1 MLRDTRCV
9 SVSAH
14 RCADEPEVTGHRD
27 TQRSIV
33 YSASLSLSG
42 GLRSPTWLKGT
53 QLDLGVNGRN
63 FVIVG
68 GTTGMG
74 YAAAEQLASDGA
86 NVALMGRDGD
96 RAAGKAKCLA
106 DTHGIRAVGLGVDA
120 AAPGEGVAHAVDE
133 AAEKLGPLRGLAVTA
148 GPMKQQGPFLEH
160 GDDSWD
166 WYYQMILMATVRSCR
181 AVIPHLQRNGGGTVV
196 TTAAYSVRAPKIL
209 IPPYN
214 ALKAAVLTLS
224 KILAKTHGS
233 DGIRVNT
240 VCPGLFDTEVND
252 FIRAQRAE
260 EYGVPL
266 EDAIY
271 THLASN
277 PAWNMRVALD
287 RGGQPRE
294 AGELIAFL
302 LSDRAAYM
310 TGAVINIDGGTDF

>member
-1 MLRDTRCV
+1 M
-9 SVSAH
+9 
-14 RCADEPEVTGHRD
+14 
-27 TQRSIV
+27 
-33 YSASLSLSG
+33 
-42 GLRSPTWLKGT
+42 
-53 QLDLGVNGRN
+53 DLGVAGRN

-74 YAAAEQLASDGA
+74 FAAAEQLARDGA
-86 NVALMGRDGD
+86 NVALLARDGE
-96 RAAGKAKCLA
+96 RAGAKAKQLA
-106 DTHGIRAVGLGVDA
+106 DAHDVRAVGISVDA
-120 AAPGEGVAHAVDE
+120 AASGDGVERAVE
-133 AAEKLGPLRGLAVTA
+133 MAAGNLGPLRGLAVTA

-181 AVIPHLQRNGGGTVV
+181 AIIPHLQRNGGGTVV

-224 KILAKTHGS
+224 KILAKTHGPE
-233 DGIRVNT
+233 GIRVNT

-252 FIRAQRAE
+252 FIRARRAE
-260 EYGVPL
+260 QYNVPL
-266 EDAIY
+266 QDAIY

-287 RGGQPRE
+287 RGGRPYE
-294 AGELIAFL
+294 AGELIAFM

>member
-1 MLRDTRCV
+1 VDLGLRD
-9 SVSAH
+9 
-14 RCADEPEVTGHRD
+14 
-27 TQRSIV
+27 
-33 YSASLSLSG
+33 
-42 GLRSPTWLKGT
+42 
-53 QLDLGVNGRN
+53 RN
-63 FVIVG
+63 FVVVG

-74 YAAAEQLASDGA
+74 HAAARQLAAEGA
-86 NVALMGRDGD
+86 NVALLARDAD
-96 RAAGKAKCLA
+96 RAAERAGQLSSEYGVRAL
-106 DTHGIRAVGLGVDA
+106 GISVDASAPGDGIDRAVRR
-120 AAPGEGVAHAVDE
+120 VADE
-133 AAEKLGPLRGLAVTA
+133 LGPLRGLAVTA

-166 WYYQMILMATVRSCR
+166 WYFQMILMATVRSCR
-181 AVIPHLQRNGGGTVV
+181 AVIPHLIDNGGGTVV

-240 VCPGLFDTEVND
+240 ICPGLFDTEVND

-260 EYGVPL
+260 EYGVAA

-271 THLASN
+271 THLSSN

-287 RGGQPRE
+287 RGGRPHE

>member
-1 MLRDTRCV
+1 M
-9 SVSAH
+9 
-14 RCADEPEVTGHRD
+14 
-27 TQRSIV
+27 
-33 YSASLSLSG
+33 
-42 GLRSPTWLKGT
+42 
-53 QLDLGVNGRN
+53 DLGLAGRN

-74 YAAAEQLASDGA
+74 FATAQQLAADGA
-86 NVALMGRDGD
+86 NVALLARDGD
-96 RAAGKAKCLA
+96 RAAERAIRIA
-106 DTHGIRAVGLGVDA
+106 DEYAVGAIGISVDA
-120 AAPGEGVAHAVDE
+120 AAPGDGVDIAVRRAADE
-133 AAEKLGPLRGLAVTA
+133 LGPLRGLAVTA
-148 GPMKQQGPFLEH
+148 GPMNQQGPFLEH

-166 WYYQMILMATVRSCR
+166 WYYQVILMATVRSCR
-181 AVIPHLQRNGGGTVV
+181 AVIPHLQRNGGGTIV

-214 ALKAAVLTLS
+214 TLKASVLTIS
-224 KILAKTHGS
+224 KILAKTHGP

-252 FIRAQRAE
+252 FIRAQRAQ
-260 EYGVPL
+260 EYGVPPQ
-266 EDAIY
+266 DAIY

-287 RGGQPRE
+287 RGGRPTE

-310 TGAVINIDGGTDF
+310 TGAAINIDGGTDF

>member
-1 MLRDTRCV
+1 M
-9 SVSAH
+9 
-14 RCADEPEVTGHRD
+14 
-27 TQRSIV
+27 
-33 YSASLSLSG
+33 
-42 GLRSPTWLKGT
+42 
-53 QLDLGVNGRN
+53 DLGVAGRN

-74 YAAAEQLASDGA
+74 FAAAEQLARDGA
-86 NVALMGRDGD
+86 NVALLARDGE
-96 RAAGKAKCLA
+96 RAAAKAKQLA
-106 DTHGIRAVGLGVDA
+106 DAHDVSAVGISVDA
-120 AAPGEGVAHAVDE
+120 AAGGDGVERAVE
-133 AAEKLGPLRGLAVTA
+133 MAAESLGPLRGLAVTA

-181 AVIPHLQRNGGGTVV
+181 AIIPHLQRNGGGTVV

-224 KILAKTHGS
+224 KILAKTHGQE
-233 DGIRVNT
+233 GIRVNT

-252 FIRAQRAE
+252 FIRARRAE

-277 PAWNMRVALD
+277 SAWNMRVALD
-287 RGGQPRE
+287 RGGRPHE
-294 AGELIAFL
+294 AGELIAFM

>member
-1 MLRDTRCV
+1 
-9 SVSAH
+9 
-14 RCADEPEVTGHRD
+14 
-27 TQRSIV
+27 
-33 YSASLSLSG
+33 
-42 GLRSPTWLKGT
+42 
-53 QLDLGVNGRN
+53 LDLGLSGRN
-63 FVIVG
+63 FVVVG

-74 YAAAEQLASDGA
+74 WAAADKLAGDGA
-86 NVALMGRDGD
+86 NVALLARDGD
-96 RAAGKAKCLA
+96 RAAARATQLSEA
-106 DTHGIRAVGLGVDA
+106 YGIMAVGISVDA
-120 AAPGEGVAHAVDE
+120 AAPGDGVVEAVDE
-133 AAEKLGPLRGLAVTA
+133 AAAELGPLRGLAVTA

-181 AVIPHLQRNGGGTVV
+181 AIIPHLQRNGGGTVV

-214 ALKAAVLTLS
+214 ALKAAVLTMS
-224 KILAKTHGS
+224 KILAKTHGC

-252 FIRAQRAE
+252 FIRARRAE
-260 EYGVPL
+260 QYGVPL

-271 THLASN
+271 THLSSN
-277 PAWNMRVALD
+277 PAWNMRVALE
-287 RGGQPRE
+287 RGGRPTE

-310 TGAVINIDGGTDF
+310 TGAAINIDGGTDF

>member
-1 MLRDTRCV
+1 M
-9 SVSAH
+9 
-14 RCADEPEVTGHRD
+14 
-27 TQRSIV
+27 
-33 YSASLSLSG
+33 
-42 GLRSPTWLKGT
+42 
-53 QLDLGVNGRN
+53 DLGVAGRN

-74 YAAAEQLASDGA
+74 FAAAEQLARDGA
-86 NVALMGRDGD
+86 NVALLARDGE
-96 RAAGKAKCLA
+96 RAAAKAKRLA
-106 DTHGIRAVGLGVDA
+106 DAHDVSAVGISVDA
-120 AAPGEGVAHAVDE
+120 AASGDGVERAVE
-133 AAEKLGPLRGLAVTA
+133 IAADSLGPLRGLAVTA

-181 AVIPHLQRNGGGTVV
+181 AIIPHLQRNGGGTVV

-224 KILAKTHGS
+224 KILAKTHGPE
-233 DGIRVNT
+233 GIRVNT

-252 FIRAQRAE
+252 FIRARRAE

-266 EDAIY
+266 HDAIY

-287 RGGQPRE
+287 RGGRPHE
-294 AGELIAFL
+294 AGELIAFML
-302 LSDRAAYM
+302 GDRAAYM

>member
-1 MLRDTRCV
+1 MDL
-9 SVSAH
+9 
-14 RCADEPEVTGHRD
+14 
-27 TQRSIV
+27 
-33 YSASLSLSG
+33 
-42 GLRSPTWLKGT
+42 GLR
-53 QLDLGVNGRN
+53 GRN

-68 GTTGMG
+68 GTSGIG
-74 YAAAEQLASDGA
+74 YAAAETLAADGA
-86 NVALMGRDGD
+86 HVALLARDGD
-96 RAAGKAKCLA
+96 RAAQ
-106 DTHGIRAVGLGVDA
+106 RAAHLSATYGVNALGVSVDA
-120 AAPGEGVAHAVDE
+120 AARGDGVAAAVDH

-148 GPMKQQGPFLEH
+148 GPMNQQGPFMEH

-166 WYYQMILMATVRSCR
+166 WYYQVILMATVRACR

-214 ALKAAVLTLS
+214 ALKAAVLTMS
-224 KILAKTHGS
+224 KILAKTHGA

-271 THLASN
+271 THLSSN

-287 RGGQPRE
+287 RGGRPHE

-310 TGAVINIDGGTDF
+310 TGAVLNIDGGTDF

>member
-1 MLRDTRCV
+1 M
-9 SVSAH
+9 
-14 RCADEPEVTGHRD
+14 
-27 TQRSIV
+27 
-33 YSASLSLSG
+33 
-42 GLRSPTWLKGT
+42 
-53 QLDLGVNGRN
+53 DLGLGGHN
-63 FVIVG
+63 FVVVG
-68 GTTGMG
+68 GTTGIG
-74 YAAAEQLASDGA
+74 FAAARQLAGDGA
-86 NVALMGRDGD
+86 NVALLARDGA
-96 RAAGKAKCLA
+96 RAAEKADQLSREHA
-106 DTHGIRAVGLGVDA
+106 VRAVGIGVDA
-120 AAPGEGVAHAVDE
+120 AVPGDGVDLAVEE
-133 AAEKLGPLRGLAVTA
+133 AAATLGPLRGLAVTA

-166 WYYQMILMATVRSCR
+166 WYYQTILMVTVRSCR

-214 ALKAAVLTLS
+214 ALKAAVLTMS
-224 KILAKTHGS
+224 KILAKTHGP

-260 EYGVPL
+260 QYGVPL

-271 THLASN
+271 THLSSN
-277 PAWNMRVALD
+277 PAWNMRVALE
-287 RGGQPRE
+287 RGGRPTE

>member
-1 MLRDTRCV
+1 MTVIAFCCLVCQLILRLAGFAGLHGDGYEG
-9 SVSAH
+9 AH
-14 RCADEPEVTGHRD
+14 IGPWAE
-27 TQRSIV
+27 
-33 YSASLSLSG
+33 
-42 GLRSPTWLKGT
+42 
-53 QLDLGVNGRN
+53 
-63 FVIVG
+63 
-68 GTTGMG
+68 
-74 YAAAEQLASDGA
+74 AAAISSSSAAPPGWGSPRRSNWPATAPTSRCWRATA
-86 NVALMGRDGD
+86 NAQPR
-96 RAAGKAKCLA
+96 RPSTIA
-106 DTHGIRAVGLGVDA
+106 DHYHVRAVGIGVDA
-120 AAPGEGVAHAVDE
+120 ARTRRWRRSRGRTGRRRS
-133 AAEKLGPLRGLAVTA
+133 GPLRGLAVTA

-181 AVIPHLQRNGGGTVV
+181 AIIPHLQRNGGGTVV

-214 ALKAAVLTLS
+214 ALKAAVLTMS
-224 KILAKTHGS
+224 KILAKTHGP

-287 RGGQPRE
+287 RGGRPHE

>member
-1 MLRDTRCV
+1 M
-9 SVSAH
+9 
-14 RCADEPEVTGHRD
+14 
-27 TQRSIV
+27 
-33 YSASLSLSG
+33 
-42 GLRSPTWLKGT
+42 
-53 QLDLGVNGRN
+53 DLGLSGRN

-74 YAAAEQLASDGA
+74 FAAAEQLALNGA
-86 NVALMGRDGD
+86 NVALLVRDAE
-96 RAAGKAKCLA
+96 RAAERASRLSE
-106 DTHGIRAVGLGVDA
+106 THGVLAVGVGVDA
-120 AAPGEGVAHAVDE
+120 AVSGDGVVKAVDE
-133 AAEKLGPLRGLAVTA
+133 AADKLGPLRGLAVTA

-166 WYYQMILMATVRSCR
+166 WYYQTILMATVRSCR
-181 AVIPHLQRNGGGTVV
+181 AVIPHLQRNGGGTIV

-224 KILAKTHGS
+224 KIMAKTHGP

-260 EYGVPL
+260 EYGVPPQ
-266 EDAIY
+266 DAIY

-277 PAWNMRVALD
+277 PASNMRVALE
-287 RGGQPRE
+287 RGGRPHE

-310 TGAVINIDGGTDF
+310 TGAAINIDGGTDF

>member
-1 MLRDTRCV
+1 
-9 SVSAH
+9 
-14 RCADEPEVTGHRD
+14 VTGKKG
-27 TQRSIV
+27 
-33 YSASLSLSG
+33 ASV
-42 GLRSPTWLKGT
+42 
-53 QLDLGVNGRN
+53 DLGVSGRN
-63 FVIVG
+63 FIIVG

-74 YAAAEQLASDGA
+74 FAAAEELARDGA
-86 NVALMGRDGD
+86 NVALLARDGE
-96 RAAGKAKCLA
+96 RATKRANRLSGRY
-106 DTHGIRAVGLGVDA
+106 GVNAVGISVDA
-120 AAPGEGVAHAVDE
+120 AATGDGVQRAVDE
-133 AAEKLGPLRGLAVTA
+133 AADRLGPLRGLAVTA
-148 GPMKQQGPFLEH
+148 GPMRQQGPFLEH

-224 KILAKTHGS
+224 KILAKTHGP

-240 VCPGLFDTEVND
+240 ICPGLFDTEVND
-252 FIRAQRAE
+252 FIRAQRAT
-260 EYGVPL
+260 EYDVPL
-266 EDAIY
+266 DDAIY

-287 RGGQPRE
+287 RGGRPHE

-302 LSDRAAYM
+302 LGERAAYM